1 MIRPPPRSALFPY
14 TTLFRSNC
22 TAASAPVTITEPA
35 VLTVSASAGT
45 ILCSPGSTTITAL
58 DADGTRGYP
67 NYTKIVL
74 FHTCSTFTGAT
85 PGVYTVTVKDD
96 NNCTAASALVT
107 IADMAVLTVSA
118 VEARIL
124 CSSGSTTITALGA
137 GGTGG
142 YQYSTNGVLFQTSAT
157 FTGATPGRSEE
168 SRVGEESRSRGSPH
182 H

>member
-45 ILCSPGSTTITAL
+45 ILCSPGSTTITAHGARL
-58 DADGTRGYP
+58 TAGYQHST
-67 NYTKIVL
+67 NAVL
-74 FHTCSTFTGAT
+74 FLTSATFTGAT

-96 NNCTAASALVT
+96 NNCTAASAPVT
-107 IADMAVLTVSA
+107 ITEPAVLTVSA
-118 VEARIL
+118 SAGTIL
-124 CSSGSTTITALGA
+124 CSPGSTTITALGA

-142 YQYSTNGVLFQTSAT
+142 YQYSSTEERRVGKE
-157 FTGATPGRSEE
+157 GRS
-168 SRVGEESRSRGSPH
+168 RWAPYH
-182 H
+182 

>member
-58 DADGTRGYP
+58 
-67 NYTKIVL
+67 
-74 FHTCSTFTGAT
+74 
-85 PGVYTVTVKDD
+85 
-96 NNCTAASALVT
+96 
-107 IADMAVLTVSA
+107 
-118 VEARIL
+118 
-124 CSSGSTTITALGA
+124 GA

-157 FTGATPGRSEE
+157 FTGAGPAHYSATVTDQNNMTASAWPETI
-168 SRVGEESRSRGSPH
+168 
-182 H
+182 